1 MTILALMREVA
12 FIKQNKEKWL
22 EFERVIS
29 NKEKKNPDELADLHI
44 KIMNDLAYA
53 QSFYPKSKVVPYL
66 NKLAKVSYSKVYHT
80 KRVDKNPFTSFFFE
94 QVPLLCY
101 QYRKYIYLAFIV
113 FFVFFFVGL
122 ISTFND
128 ESFARKVLGNA
139 YVDVTLENIESGDTL
154 AIYKGGTNWGSFI
167 GIFSNNIWV
176 GIRMFL
182 SGLLIGIGTGL
193 YIMYNGIM
201 VAVFQAFFY
210 QQNTLWDSVKGIW
223 IHGTYEIFSMIIES
237 AAGYIIGAS
246 ILFPG
251 SLKRLESF
259 KIGIRHAFYIFLS
272 TIPFTFVAG
281 FLEGY
286 VTRYYNTMPTF
297 VCYLIILFCLVT
309 ISYYYLILPFKV
321 AKKQQLATA

>member
-1 MTILALMREVA
+1 MREVA

-66 NKLAKVSYSKVYHT
+66 NKLAKVSYSKIYHT
-80 KRVDKNPFTSFFFE
+80 KRVDKNPFLFFFLE
-94 QVPLLCY
+94 RVPLLCY
-101 QYRKYIYLAFIV
+101 HYRKFIYLAFIV

-128 ESFARKVLGNA
+128 ENFARQVLSDD
-139 YVDVTLENIESGDTL
+139 YVDQTLENIENGDTL
-154 AIYKGGTNWGSFI
+154 AVYGTGSNWGSFI
-167 GIFSNNIWV
+167 GIFTNNLWV

-182 SGLLIGIGTGL
+182 SGLFLGLGTGL
-193 YIMYNGIM
+193 YIVHNSIM

-223 IHGTYEIFSMIIES
+223 IHGTYEIFGMIIES

-251 SLKRLESF
+251 SLKRMESF
-259 KIGIRHAFYIFLS
+259 QRGLRDAFFIFLS
-272 TIPFTFVAG
+272 TIPFTLIAG

-286 VTRYYNTMPTF
+286 VTRYYNSIPAIF
-297 VCYLIILFCLVT
+297 CYLIILFCLVT
-309 ISYYYLILPFKV
+309 ISYYYLILPFRV
-321 AKKQQLATA
+321 AKKHQLTS

>member
-1 MTILALMREVA
+1 MREVA

-22 EFERVIS
+22 EFESIIS

-66 NKLAKVSYSKVYHT
+66 NKLAKVSYSKVYHK
-80 KRVDKNPFTSFFFE
+80 KRVDQNPFIFFFFE

-101 QYRKYIYLAFIV
+101 QYRKYIYLSFTV

-122 ISTFND
+122 LSTFND
-128 ESFARKVLGNA
+128 ESFARQILGNEYIDA
-139 YVDVTLENIESGDTL
+139 TLENIESGDTL
-154 AIYKGGTNWGSFI
+154 AVYKGGSNWGSFI
-167 GIFSNNIWV
+167 GIFTNNLWV

-182 SGLLIGIGTGL
+182 SGLFFGIGTGL
-193 YIMYNGIM
+193 YIVYSSIM

-223 IHGTYEIFSMIIES
+223 IHGTYEIFGMIIES

-246 ILFPG
+246 FLFPG

-259 KIGIRHAFYIFLS
+259 RIGLRNAFFIFLS
-272 TIPFTFVAG
+272 TIPFTFIAG

-297 VCYLIILFCLVT
+297 LCYVIILFCFTT
-309 ISYYYLILPFKV
+309 ISYYYLVLPYKV
-321 AKKQQLATA
+321 AKQKITSR